1 MSGALFAVLLLL
13 AIISVPVAIACAIF
27 FYRGETAHV
36 GCLAYAL
43 ILIVCAPIA
52 YVFALSFG
60 IELACVWYP
69 SGNLCGL
76 VGFFIT
82 GPLAASV
89 TIILV
94 AKLLGGSRK
103 R

>member
-1 MSGALFAVLLLL
+1 MSDALFAVLLLL
-13 AIISVPVAIACAIF
+13 AILSVPVAIACAIS
-27 FYRGETAHV
+27 FYRGEAAHV

-43 ILIVCAPIA
+43 ILTVCAPIA

-76 VGFFIT
+76 VGFLIT

-89 TIILV
+89 TIIV
-94 AKLLGGSRK
+94 VSRLLGGSRK